1 VPTQVRVVLVPFAMS
16 PTLAAGISIDVDAT
30 LLVQITLFI
39 LLVGILGPL
48 LFAPLFRLFE
58 EREHR
63 TEGARQD
70 AREMQDK
77 AAELLERYQTEVER
91 VQRLASQERERVRV
105 ETAALEARILEQS
118 RQAAEKTIEQGRQQI
133 AEQATRVRSDIE
145 TSVRSIGLQIA
156 ATALGREVS

>member
-1 VPTQVRVVLVPFAMS
+1 MPFAMS

-30 LLVQITLFI
+30 LLVQITLFV
-39 LLVGILGPL
+39 LLVGVLGPL

-58 EREHR
+58 ERERR
-63 TEGARQD
+63 TDGARQD

-77 AAELLERYQTEVER
+77 AAELLERYQTELDR
-91 VQRLASQERERVRV
+91 VRRLASQERERIRV

-118 RQAAEKTIEQGRQQI
+118 RQAAEKTIEEGRRQI
-133 AEQATRVRSDIE
+133 AEQADRVRGDIE
-145 TSVRSIGLQIA
+145 TSVRAIGLQIA